1 MSKRGNGQ
9 GSARKRG
16 RTWTA
21 IWTLGTVVEDGR
33 LRQIRQTKG
42 GFRTKTE
49 ALAYAANP
57 PQISAQ
63 EKTPCL
69 MDYWEVWSKTSLPKM
84 SRSKQTAYKIAKR
97 KVERIMLLPVDKLS
111 INLLQETVDAKAPT
125 YYPAKDI
132 RVLLS
137 HLYKRAVAEGWVPT
151 NLAEFIV
158 LPSLEEEELQPFS
171 ELELR
176 KFWDAY
182 GKGDTFVGYILLM
195 IYTIRSAGRTA
206 PEPAGA
212 SGTGGE
218 SAGAPR
224 KPMAGWLMA
233 AMIAGGLAGLI
244 FGGELFLDNATAL
257 ARRMGISES
266 VIAITLVA
274 GGTSLPEL
282 ASSLVSLLKGKSDM
296 ALGNVIGSN
305 IANILLI
312 LGMSATIHP
321 LTMGGITAVDLLVV
335 LLSSVLLFLTAFT
348 FRRRAVDRWEGV
360 LFLAIYAAYI
370 GYLIR

>member
-1 MSKRGNGQ
+1 MDILLLLTGLALILAGANFLTD
-9 GSARKRG
+9 GSAALAQRFRVPEFIIGLTIVAVGTSTPELVVSLLSALAGKSDVAIGNVVGSNIFNVFLILGICALIRPLPL
-16 RTWTA
+16 TA
-21 IWTLGTVVEDGR
+21 GNIRRDIPFGAAASLLLLLLATDSWFCTGAPDRIGR
-33 LRQIRQTKG
+33 LDGIVML
-42 GFRTKTE
+42 
-49 ALAYAANP
+49 AL
-57 PQISAQ
+57 
-63 EKTPCL
+63 
-69 MDYWEVWSKTSLPKM
+69 
-84 SRSKQTAYKIAKR
+84 
-97 KVERIMLLPVDKLS
+97 
-111 INLLQETVDAKAPT
+111 
-125 YYPAKDI
+125 
-132 RVLLS
+132 
-137 HLYKRAVAEGWVPT
+137 
-151 NLAEFIV
+151 
-158 LPSLEEEELQPFS
+158 
-171 ELELR
+171 
-176 KFWDAY
+176 
-182 GKGDTFVGYILLM
+182 YILLM
-195 IYTIRSAGRTA
+195 IYNIRSAGRTA

-233 AMIAGGLAGLI
+233 VMIVGGLAGLI